1 MLFRSRKFGD
11 RKPFGQK
18 RNLDEKGD
26 RKFGDKKPFGQKRN
40 LDEKGDRKFGDRKP
54 FGQKRNLDEKSD
66 RKFGDRKPFGQKGSE
81 NKRFGKHGRSNNYK
95 QNEVVEHIHY
105 TPKLKVWLYNK
116 PLGVVTTHKDN
127 EGRKDISSEVL
138 KVINQKH
145 VIAVGR
151 LDVNT
156 EGLLVLT
163 NSGKLA
169 DSMMRPENEVE
180 RVYKVRCFGRYN
192 MLDQSKINK
201 TAKEGIKIDGVEYKP
216 FNIKYLNENSVDSG
230 NQTLKLKNN
239 LKELSENEEEKD
251 LDLDNKHTNHWFEIK
266 IYEGKNRE
274 VRKIFEYFDLKIN
287 RLIRTRFGKYSLGKI
302 SSGSIHQIV

>member
-1 MLFRSRKFGD
+1 M
-11 RKPFGQK
+11 
-18 RNLDEKGD
+18 
-26 RKFGDKKPFGQKRN
+26 
-40 LDEKGDRKFGDRKP
+40 
-54 FGQKRNLDEKSD
+54 
-66 RKFGDRKPFGQKGSE
+66 
-81 NKRFGKHGRSNNYK
+81 
-95 QNEVVEHIHY
+95 
-105 TPKLKVWLYNK
+105 
-116 PLGVVTTHKDN
+116 VTTHKDN